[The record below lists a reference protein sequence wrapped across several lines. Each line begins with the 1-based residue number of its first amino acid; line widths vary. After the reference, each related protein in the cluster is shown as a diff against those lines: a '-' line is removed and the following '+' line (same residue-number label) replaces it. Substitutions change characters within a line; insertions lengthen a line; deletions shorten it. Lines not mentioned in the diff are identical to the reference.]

1 MTDQTPVVLLARRA
15 SDEPTRLAYSFLGD
29 GERETARLTFGEL
42 DRRARDIAA
51 RLQADGCTGSRVLLL
66 YPPGLDYIEAFFG
79 CLYAGAIAVP
89 AYPPDPA
96 RLSRSLPRLDAISRD
111 AACGA
116 VLTTGM
122 IRDLAKGLRDQAPE
136 LCDLPWIASDQI
148 AGGLDWRDPGI
159 TAASV
164 ALLQYTSGS
173 TGQPRGVVLSHANL
187 LHNQRLIQQAFHTE
201 ADAPVVGWLPL
212 YHDMGLIGTV
222 LHPIYLGV
230 PCYLMS
236 PLAFLQRP
244 LRWLQMITRFRGGY
258 SGGPSFAFELCV
270 RRISAAEHRELDLG
284 SWKMAFCGAEPVR
297 ASTLEAFS
305 ATFADCGFRRE
316 AFHPTYGLAEST
328 LIVTG
333 GHSHGRGPKVRR
345 FSAAALGR
353 GDVVPDPAAGSRA
366 LVGCGSLLD
375 GAELAIVDPETRAVA
390 GPGRVGEIWVRGPSV
405 AQGYFRRPD
414 DNASVFGAR
423 LAPGSGGP
431 FLRTGD
437 LGFLWEDELFFA
449 GRLKDLLIVRGKK
462 HFPQDLEATVE
473 ARRPEL
479 FRPGCAAA
487 FAVEIEGEDRVVV
500 VQEVQRGSGDP
511 AQLERAAAEAAQAV
525 FDDHGIGVHA
535 IVLIAAGDLP
545 KTSSGKVQ
553 RHAARELYLTG
564 QLAALV
570 GTPGAPTAFASAA
583 RDTGAARGARSEP
596 AIAARI
602 EQLRLLVARYAA
614 SVSGQPSR
622 LDPDRPL
629 SAYGLDSLSTVE
641 LHADLEAALG
651 VGVPIALLLSGVSLR
666 DLAIALADVAVDA
679 KTHAPIDGAAEPA
692 IAPGSIVDRVTWS
705 WPTRVDGE
713 LRPQL
718 LALLD
723 RVLAVDDTVGFPG
736 RLTATE
742 ADQVIDALDRDLG
755 YQRCQVLV
763 ARLDGRVVGQCTL
776 VPNGSPNNRHLG
788 TIVRAMV
795 DPDLRTANLLPAACG
810 HIIDRCRALGVEIL
824 CIDTRVG
831 SRAARLW
838 QALGFQEYGR
848 LPDYARVGQAR
859 YDGLYLYQRVEDLAR
874 AIAAA
879 S

>member
-1 MTDQTPVVLLARRA
+1 VIDQTLVALLARRA
-15 SDEPTRLAYSFLGD
+15 RDQPAKLAYSFLGD
-29 GERETARLTFGEL
+29 GERETARLTFAEL

-51 RLQADGCTGSRVLLL
+51 RLQAEGCASSRVLLL
-66 YPPGLDYIEAFFG
+66 YPPGLDYIAAFFG
-79 CLYAGAIAVP
+79 CLYAGAVAVP

-96 RLSRSLPRLDAISRD
+96 RLSRSLPRLDAINRD

-116 VLTTGM
+116 VLTTGP
-122 IRDLAKGLRDQAPE
+122 IRELAKALLDQAPG
-136 LCDLPWIASDQI
+136 LRDLPWIASDQI

-159 TAASV
+159 AAAHV

-187 LHNQRLIQQAFHTE
+187 LHNQQLIRQAFRTE
-201 ADAPVVGWLPL
+201 ADAPIVGWLPL

-230 PCYLMS
+230 PAYLMS

-244 LRWLQMITRFRGGY
+244 LRWLQAITRFRGGY

-270 RRISAAEHRELDLG
+270 RRISAAERRELDLG
-284 SWKMAFCGAEPVR
+284 AWRMAFCGAEPVR
-297 ASTLEAFS
+297 AATLERFS
-305 ATFADCGFRRE
+305 TTFADCGFRRE

-333 GHSHGRGPKVRR
+333 GHSHGRGPKVCR
-345 FSAAALGR
+345 FSAAGLSR

-375 GAELAIVDPETRAVA
+375 GAELAIVDPDTREGV

-405 AQGYFRRPD
+405 AQGYFRRLD
-414 DNASVFGAR
+414 SNAHVFGAR
-423 LAPGSGGP
+423 LAPDGDGP

-437 LGFLWEDELFFA
+437 LGFVWEDELFFA
-449 GRLKDLLIVRGKK
+449 GRLKDILVVRGKK

-473 ARRPEL
+473 HSRPEL

-487 FAVEIEGEDRVVV
+487 FAVEVHGEERIVV

-511 AQLERAAAEAAQAV
+511 GKLERAAAEAAQAV
-525 FDDHGIGVHA
+525 FNDHGIGVHA
-535 IVLIAAGDLP
+535 VVLIAAGDLP

-553 RHAARELYLTG
+553 RHVARELYLAG
-564 QLAALV
+564 QLPALV
-570 GTPGAPTAFASAA
+570 AAPGASTAFASAA
-583 RDTGAARGARSEP
+583 RDTAAARGARSEP

-602 EQLRLLVARYAA
+602 EQLRPLVARYAA
-614 SVSGQPSR
+614 SVSVQPGR
-622 LDPDRPL
+622 FDPERPL

-651 VGVPIALLLSGVSLR
+651 VAVPIALLLSGPSLR
-666 DLAIALADVAVDA
+666 ELAIAVADAGADSRTDA
-679 KTHAPIDGAAEPA
+679 AIDGAAEPA
-692 IAPGSIVDRVTWS
+692 IAPGSMAGRLAWS
-705 WPTRVDGE
+705 WPSRVDAE

-736 RLTATE
+736 PLTAAE
-742 ADQVIDALDRDLG
+742 ADRVIDALDRDLG
-755 YQRCQVLV
+755 QQRCQVLV
-763 ARLDGRVVGQCTL
+763 AQLDGRVVGQCTL

-788 TIVRAMV
+788 SIFRAMI

-810 HIIDRCRALGVEIL
+810 HIVERCRALGVEIL

-838 QALGFQEYGR
+838 QALGFQDYGR
-848 LPDYARVGQAR
+848 LPDYARVGATR

-874 AIAAA
+874 TIAAA

>member
-1 MTDQTPVVLLARRA
+1 MTDQTLVALLARRA
-15 SDEPTRLAYSFLGD
+15 SDEPSRLAYSFLGD
-29 GERETARLTFGEL
+29 GERETARLTFAEL

-79 CLYAGAIAVP
+79 CLYAGAVAVP

-116 VLTTGM
+116 VLTSGP
-122 IRDLAKGLRDQAPE
+122 IRDLAKALLDQAPA
-136 LCDLPWIASDQI
+136 LRDLPWIASDQI
-148 AGGLDWRDPGI
+148 AGGLDWQDPGI
-159 TAASV
+159 AAASV

-187 LHNQRLIQQAFHTE
+187 LHNQHLIRQAFRTE

-230 PCYLMS
+230 PGYLMS
-236 PLAFLQRP
+236 PLAFLQHP
-244 LRWLQMITRFRGGY
+244 LRWLQAITRFRGGY

-270 RRISAAEHRELDLG
+270 RRISAAERRELDLS
-284 SWKMAFCGAEPVR
+284 SWRMAFCGAEPVR

-305 ATFADCGFRRE
+305 TTFADCGFRRE

-333 GHSHGRGPKVRR
+333 GHAHGRGPKVCQ
-345 FSAAALGR
+345 FSAAGLGR

-375 GAELAIVDPETRAVA
+375 GAELAIVDPDTCAVA

-414 DNASVFGAR
+414 DNARVFGAR
-423 LAPGSGGP
+423 LAPDGDGP

-437 LGFLWEDELFFA
+437 LGFVWDDELFFA
-449 GRLKDLLIVRGKK
+449 GRLKDILIVRGKK

-473 ARRPEL
+473 RRRPEL

-487 FAVEIEGEDRVVV
+487 FAVEVRGEDRIVV
-500 VQEVQRGSGDP
+500 VQEVQRGSSDP
-511 AQLERAAAEAAQAV
+511 GQLERAAAEAAQAV

-535 IVLIAAGDLP
+535 VVLIAAGDLP

-553 RHAARELYLTG
+553 RHAARELYLAG
-564 QLAALV
+564 QLPALV
-570 GTPGAPTAFASAA
+570 GAPGASTAPASAA
-583 RDTGAARGARSEP
+583 RDTAAARRARSGP
-596 AIAARI
+596 AIADRI
-602 EQLRLLVARYAA
+602 EQLRPLVARYAA
-614 SVSGQPSR
+614 SVSGQPCR

-629 SAYGLDSLSTVE
+629 SAYGLDSLSSVE

-651 VGVPIALLLSGVSLR
+651 VGVPIALLLSGPSLR
-666 DLAIALADVAVDA
+666 DLAIALADAGADA
-679 KTHAPIDGAAEPA
+679 RTAPIHGAAEPA
-692 IAPGSIVDRVTWS
+692 IAPGSIAGRLAWS
-705 WPTRVDGE
+705 WPLRVDAE

-718 LALLD
+718 LGLLD

-742 ADQVIDALDRDLG
+742 ADRVIDALDRDLG
-755 YQRCQVLV
+755 HQRCQALV

-788 TIVRAMV
+788 SIFRAMI

-810 HIIDRCRALGVEIL
+810 HIVERCRALGVEIL

-848 LPDYARVGQAR
+848 LPGYARVGATR
-859 YDGLYLYQRVEDLAR
+859 YDGLYLYQRVEDLER
-874 AIAAA
+874 TITAA

>member
-1 MTDQTPVVLLARRA
+1 VIDQTLVALLARRA
-15 SDEPTRLAYSFLGD
+15 RDQPAKLAYSFLGD
-29 GERETARLTFGEL
+29 GERETARLTFAEL

-51 RLQADGCTGSRVLLL
+51 RLQAEGCASSRVLLL
-66 YPPGLDYIEAFFG
+66 YPPGLDYIAAFFG
-79 CLYAGAIAVP
+79 CLYAGAVAVP

-96 RLSRSLPRLDAISRD
+96 RLSRSLPRLDAINRD

-116 VLTTGM
+116 VLTTGP
-122 IRDLAKGLRDQAPE
+122 IRELAKALLDQAPG
-136 LCDLPWIASDQI
+136 LRDLPWIASDQI

-159 TAASV
+159 TAAHV

-187 LHNQRLIQQAFHTE
+187 LHNQQLIRQAFRTE
-201 ADAPVVGWLPL
+201 ADAPIVGWLPL

-230 PCYLMS
+230 PAYLMS

-244 LRWLQMITRFRGGY
+244 LRWLQAITRFRGGY

-270 RRISAAEHRELDLG
+270 RRISAAERRELDLG
-284 SWKMAFCGAEPVR
+284 AWRMAFCGAEPVR
-297 ASTLEAFS
+297 AATLERFS
-305 ATFADCGFRRE
+305 TTFADCGFRRE

-333 GHSHGRGPKVRR
+333 GHSHGRGPKVCR
-345 FSAAALGR
+345 FSAAGLSR

-375 GAELAIVDPETRAVA
+375 GAELAIVDPDTREGV

-405 AQGYFRRPD
+405 AQGYFRRLD
-414 DNASVFGAR
+414 SNAHVFGAR
-423 LAPGSGGP
+423 LAPDGDGP

-437 LGFLWEDELFFA
+437 LGFVWEDELFFA
-449 GRLKDLLIVRGKK
+449 GRLKDILVVRGKK

-473 ARRPEL
+473 HSRPEL

-487 FAVEIEGEDRVVV
+487 FAVEVHGEERIVV

-511 AQLERAAAEAAQAV
+511 GKLERAAAEAAQAV
-525 FDDHGIGVHA
+525 FNDHGIGVHA
-535 IVLIAAGDLP
+535 VVLIAAGDLP

-553 RHAARELYLTG
+553 RHVARELYLAG
-564 QLAALV
+564 QLPALV
-570 GTPGAPTAFASAA
+570 AAPGASTAFASAA
-583 RDTGAARGARSEP
+583 RDTAAARGARSEP

-602 EQLRLLVARYAA
+602 EQLRPLVARYAA
-614 SVSGQPSR
+614 SVSVQPGR
-622 LDPDRPL
+622 FDPERPL
-629 SAYGLDSLSTVE
+629 SAYGLDSMSTVE

-651 VGVPIALLLSGVSLR
+651 VAVPIALLLSGPSLR
-666 DLAIALADVAVDA
+666 ELAIAVADAGADSRTDA
-679 KTHAPIDGAAEPA
+679 AIDGAAEPA
-692 IAPGSIVDRVTWS
+692 IAPGSMAGRLAWS
-705 WPTRVDGE
+705 WPSRVDAE

-736 RLTATE
+736 PLTAAE
-742 ADQVIDALDRDLG
+742 ADRVIDALDRDLG
-755 YQRCQVLV
+755 QQRCQVLV
-763 ARLDGRVVGQCTL
+763 AQLDGRVVGQCTL

-788 TIVRAMV
+788 SIFRAMI

-810 HIIDRCRALGVEIL
+810 HIVERCRALGVEIL

-838 QALGFQEYGR
+838 QALGFQDYGR
-848 LPDYARVGQAR
+848 LPDYARVGATR

-874 AIAAA
+874 TIAAA